1 MFVEVENAIAE
12 RLTQKLGALVK
23 YVYTAA
29 ELAQV
34 EEESQKTP
42 AVLVAFNGYQ
52 PINPAGGSLGK
63 IQLMEKAWLVV
74 PHVRSAIET
83 RVQKGARDESSPII
97 KGVLEALCGWRP
109 TVDGEMPLQ
118 LAAAPGAAFTD
129 AGFAYYP
136 IAFTNRRTIR
146 GTD

>member
-1 MFVEVENAIAE
+1 MEEAIAE
-12 RLTQKLGALVK
+12 RLTEKLGSLVK

-42 AVLVAFNGYQ
+42 ACLVSFNGYAPVTPQ
-52 PINPAGGSLGK
+52 GGAQGK
-63 IQLMEKAWLVV
+63 IQLVEKSWLVV
-74 PHVRSAIET
+74 VHARSARGTRTQQGAKDECSAIIE
-83 RVQKGARDESSPII
+83 
-97 KGVLEALCGWRP
+97 GVMAALLGWRP
-109 TVDGEMPLQ
+109 PIEGEMPLA
-118 LAAAPGAAFTD
+118 LSAAPGAAFTD

-136 IAFTNRRTIR
+136 IVFTNRRTYR